1 MNDFNF
7 YRSFMAKNIP
17 VERKEEDLRKES
29 IKLYNKRVEE
39 EDRLLELYEQKKLH
53 NKNTIKKAQAIK
65 AKRAAAK
72 KEDK

>member
-1 MNDFNF
+1 MNEFNF
-7 YRSFMAKNIP
+7 FRSFMAKNIP
-17 VERKEEDLRKES
+17 AERKEEDLRKES

-39 EDRLLELYEQKKLH
+39 EDRLLELYEQKKLY